1 MHKKTGKS
9 YSAKLKF
16 QYDSMSFIIRQLVLF
31 ARIKSRNSCKYLL
44 NMILMPLLFNFRSPS
59 ISPLKPPN
67 RILCTLSIVLIAL
80 CTASAYAQRIAPD
93 ESWRTLDTEHFRV
106 TFPTHLE
113 DLGRRAAER
122 AEWAHA
128 QLSEQF
134 IAAPRGIIDLV
145 LTDHIDVSNGFASP
159 LPSNRITIYARP
171 PIDSFGLAYFDD
183 WLEHVIAHELTHIF
197 HIDRPG
203 RYGFFRKLFGRVPV
217 FPAIATP
224 LWNIEGIATWYESA
238 LTGTGRVHGTFHKM
252 VLRTAAL
259 EGRFES
265 IGQAGG
271 NSPQWPGGTRAYAY
285 GSLFFEHL
293 IQKYGRDRLIAFVK
307 AVENQWIPYRLN
319 AAGRSAFGTTL
330 TSEWKAW
337 ADTQRTAAA
346 ELDTRLARLGAI
358 TEPQAITRAAR
369 YAYHPK
375 VSPDGKTLYYIRS
388 DGRSD
393 TKLVSDKLDGGGE
406 STVTLI
412 SGATFALVPDGDIVF
427 AEFDFAGPHRR
438 FSDLYSVT
446 PGSDVQRIT
455 THARLTAPSA
465 SPAGWA
471 VAVAEGG
478 GTSGLARVNLG
489 SGAIEMLVLP
499 DPDIHWAQPAIS
511 PDGRWIAATRWTK
524 GHHDIVLLDAR
535 GKLVCEVTRDR
546 ALDFAPSW
554 SANGQWL
561 VWSSDRSGIP
571 NVLAAKVDNGQVA
584 PPVMLT
590 NLRTGAAYPSVDPS
604 DCWLYFSAYHVN
616 GWEIERIPFNPTA
629 APAAPRA
636 DSTRIEIANR
646 PRGRA
651 TGPVRAYAPLETL
664 RPYYWMPIINEP
676 IAVPAHHKGE
686 TAIPRTE
693 VLGTAIGARTS
704 GIDLVRRHAYTASAR
719 IFLPVKS
726 SSSGRAAGNLSYR
739 YDGLGNPSLGLS
751 LSQNW
756 DEDGARVQQEMD
768 NTFLI
773 LERQRSASA
782 SMTLVRPKTRSR
794 VSLTVSGGLVRED
807 REALNP
813 DLQTTDRFLLDDPR
827 STLGELS
834 VRFSAT
840 NARSHA
846 FQMGAATGTSFSVR
860 VRRRHDLSPTSN
872 DRSAD
877 DLRGSVRTYRRLPL
891 WFPGRQ
897 FAAPVLAL
905 RASAGASRGP
915 GSDNSYFDIGGAEA
929 ITFPVRGY
937 DTSTRSGRHAW
948 SASVE
953 YRAPLALENR
963 GMVALPLHADRIFW
977 TFFADAA
984 NIWGSDTSQSRPLL
998 SAGTELIT
1006 DYYVLY
1012 SAIRLRTGVAYRF
1025 TDPEGVGYYV
1035 RLGTSF

>member
-1 MHKKTGKS
+1 MG
-9 YSAKLKF
+9 AG
-16 QYDSMSFIIRQLVLF
+16 
-31 ARIKSRNSCKYLL
+31 IK
-44 NMILMPLLFNFRSPS
+44 
-59 ISPLKPPN
+59 
-67 RILCTLSIVLIAL
+67 IVLTAIAL

-106 TFPTHLE
+106 TFPAHLE

-128 QLSEQF
+128 RLSEQF
-134 IAAPRGIIDLV
+134 IDAPRGIIDLV
-145 LTDHIDVSNGFASP
+145 LTDHIDVSNAFANP
-159 LPSNRITIYARP
+159 WPSNRIIIFARP

-183 WLEHVIAHELTHIF
+183 WLELAVVHELTHIF

-203 RYGFFRKLFGRVPV
+203 RYSWLYKPFGRVPV

-293 IQKYGRDRLIAFVK
+293 IQKYGRDRMIAFVK
-307 AVENQWIPYRLN
+307 AVEKQWIPYRLN
-319 AAGRSAFGTTL
+319 AAGRNAFGTTL
-330 TSEWKAW
+330 TNEWKAW

-346 ELDTRLARLGAI
+346 ELDTHLVKFGAI
-358 TEPQAITRAAR
+358 TEPEAITRGAR
-369 YAYHPK
+369 YASHPK

-393 TKLVSDKLDGGGE
+393 ARLVSAQLDGGGE
-406 STVTLI
+406 STVSLI
-412 SGATFALVPDGDIVF
+412 NGTTFAFAPNGDIVF
-427 AEFDFAGPHRR
+427 AQFDFAGPHRI
-438 FSDLYSVT
+438 FSDLYRVT
-446 PGSDVQRIT
+446 PGSDVRRIT
-455 THARLTAPSA
+455 THARLTAPSV

-478 GTSGLARVNLG
+478 GTNGLAQVNLSNG
-489 SGAIEMLVLP
+489 IIETLVSP
-499 DPDIHWAQPAIS
+499 DPDIHWAYPAIS
-511 PDGRWIAATRWTK
+511 PDGRWIAATRWTQ
-524 GHHDIVLLDAR
+524 GHHDIVLLNAR
-535 GKLVCEVTRDR
+535 GNLVREVTRDR

-561 VWSSDRSGIP
+561 VWASDRSGIP
-571 NVLAAKVDNGQVA
+571 NILAAKIDNGQVS

-604 DCWLYFSAYHVN
+604 GRWLYFSAYHVN

-629 APAAPRA
+629 APPAPRA
-636 DSTRIEIANR
+636 DATHTVTEIANR

-651 TGPVRAYAPLETL
+651 EGQVRAYSPLETL
-664 RPYYWMPIINEP
+664 RPYYWLPIINDP
-676 IAVPAHHKGE
+676 IAVPAHRKGE

-693 VLGTAIGARTS
+693 VLGTSIGARTS
-704 GIDLVRRHAYTASAR
+704 GIDLVRRHEYEIGAH
-719 IFLPVKS
+719 IFLPIKS
-726 SSSGRAAGNLSYR
+726 SSSGRSAGDLSYR
-739 YDGLGNPSLGLS
+739 YNGLGNPSLGLS

-756 DEDGARVQQEMD
+756 DEDGARLYQKSTDAPIE
-768 NTFLI
+768 TFFV
-773 LERQRSASA
+773 LERERRASA
-782 SMTLVRPKTRSR
+782 SMTLVKSRARSR
-794 VSLTVSGGLVRED
+794 TSLTVSGGLVRED
-807 REALNP
+807 REVLDSA
-813 DLQTTDRFLLDDPR
+813 LQTTDRVRLDDPR

-860 VRRRHDLSPTSN
+860 VRRRHDLSPNSN
-872 DRSAD
+872 DRSVND
-877 DLRGSVRTYRRLPL
+877 FRGTIRTYMRLPH

-905 RASAGASRGP
+905 RTSAGASRGP
-915 GSDNSYFDIGGAEA
+915 GSDNGYFDIGGAES

-937 DTSTRSGRHAW
+937 DTSTRSGQHAW
-948 SASVE
+948 SASLE

-963 GMVALPLHADRIFW
+963 GLVALPIHYNRIFW

-984 NIWGSDTSQSRPLL
+984 NTFGSDTSQSRPLL
-998 SAGTELIT
+998 SAGTEIII

-1012 SAIRLRTGVAYRF
+1012 SAIRYRLGVAYRF

-1035 RLGTSF
+1035 RVGTSF

>member
-1 MHKKTGKS
+1 MG
-9 YSAKLKF
+9 
-16 QYDSMSFIIRQLVLF
+16 
-31 ARIKSRNSCKYLL
+31 ARIK
-44 NMILMPLLFNFRSPS
+44 
-59 ISPLKPPN
+59 
-67 RILCTLSIVLIAL
+67 IVLAIIAI
-80 CTASAYAQRIAPD
+80 CTASASAQRIAPD

-106 TFPTHLE
+106 TFPAHLE

-128 QLSEQF
+128 RLSEQF
-134 IAAPRGIIDLV
+134 IAAPRGKIDLAI
-145 LTDHIDVSNGFASP
+145 TDHIDVSNAFATP
-159 LPSNRITIYARP
+159 WPSNRITIFARP

-183 WLEHVIAHELTHIF
+183 WLELAIVHELTHIF

-203 RYGFFRKLFGRVPV
+203 RYSSLYKPFGRVPV

-293 IQKYGRDRLIAFVK
+293 IQKYGRDRMIAFVK
-307 AVENQWIPYRLN
+307 AVEKQWIPYRLN
-319 AAGRSAFGTTL
+319 AAGRNAFGATL
-330 TSEWKAW
+330 TNEWKAW

-346 ELDTRLARLGAI
+346 ALDTRLARFGAI
-358 TEPQAITRAAR
+358 TEPEALTRGAR
-369 YAYHPK
+369 YASHPK

-393 TKLVSDKLDGGGE
+393 ARLVSVKLDGSGE
-406 STVTLI
+406 STVSLI
-412 SGATFALVPDGDIVF
+412 NGTTFAFSPDGDIVF
-427 AEFDFAGPHRR
+427 AEFDFAGPHRI
-438 FSDLYSVT
+438 FSDLYRVT
-446 PGSDVQRIT
+446 PGSDVRRIT
-455 THARLTAPSA
+455 TRARLTAPSVG
-465 SPAGWA
+465 PAGWA
-471 VAVAEGG
+471 IAVAEGG
-478 GTSGLARVNLG
+478 GTNGLARVKLSNG
-489 SGAIEMLVLP
+489 TIEMLVSP
-499 DPDIHWAQPAIS
+499 DPDIHWASPAIS
-511 PDGRWIAATRWTK
+511 PNGRWIAATRWTK

-535 GKLVCEVTRDR
+535 GNLVREVTWDR

-561 VWSSDRSGIP
+561 VWASDRSGIP
-571 NVLAAKVDNGQVA
+571 NILAAKIDSGQVS

-590 NLRTGAAYPSVDPS
+590 NLRTGAAYPRVDPS
-604 DCWLYFSAYHVN
+604 GRWLYFSGYHVN

-636 DSTRIEIANR
+636 DATHTVAEVANR

-651 TGPVRAYAPLETL
+651 EGQVRAYSPLETL
-664 RPYYWMPIINEP
+664 RPYYWLPIINDP
-676 IAVPAHHKGE
+676 IAVPAHRKGE

-693 VLGTAIGARTS
+693 VLGTSIGARTS
-704 GIDLVRRHAYTASAR
+704 GIDLVRRHSYNVGAG

-726 SSSGRAAGNLSYR
+726 SSRGRATGNLSYR
-739 YDGLGNPSLGLS
+739 YNGLGNPSLGLS
-751 LSQNW
+751 LSQDW
-756 DEDGARVQQEMD
+756 DEDGTRLYQESTD
-768 NTFLI
+768 APIETFFI
-773 LERQRSASA
+773 LERERRASA
-782 SMTLVRPKTRSR
+782 SMTLAKPRARSR
-794 VSLTVSGGLVRED
+794 TSLTVSGGLVRED
-807 REALNP
+807 REVL
-813 DLQTTDRFLLDDPR
+813 DSVLRKMDRVRLDDPR

-846 FQMGAATGTSFSVR
+846 FQMGAATGTSFSVHI
-860 VRRRHDLSPTSN
+860 RRRHDLSPASN
-872 DRSAD
+872 DHSVD
-877 DLRGSVRTYRRLPL
+877 DLRSTIRTYVRLPL

-915 GSDNSYFDIGGAEA
+915 GSDNNYFDIGGAES
-929 ITFPVRGY
+929 ITFPARGY

-963 GMVALPLHADRIFW
+963 GLVALPIHYNRIFW

-984 NIWGSDTSQSRPLL
+984 NTYGSDTSQSRPLL
-998 SAGTELIT
+998 SAGTEIII

-1012 SAIRLRTGVAYRF
+1012 SAIRYRLGVAYRF
-1025 TDPEGVGYYV
+1025 TDPEGIGYYV
-1035 RLGTSF
+1035 RVGMSF